1 MLTGITEEKGVD
13 HGNCG
18 GESGGEAPWRWKH
31 FVHFHIS
38 YRRGAKILGI

>member
-18 GESGGEAPWRWKH
+18 GESGGEAP
-31 FVHFHIS
+31 
-38 YRRGAKILGI
+38 